1 MYIGASPCNLN
12 VWARTSATR
21 DLSVMAHSLARAP
34 YAQDSLGGS
43 CKTVMVVAV
52 SPSQDQFEETLN
64 TLKYA
69 KPLSYCD
76 LRVFTLRSYRLGDLF
91 HYDFISRRGDFA
103 PSGTRTARRRS

>member
-1 MYIGASPCNLN
+1 MYIGANPCNLN
-12 VWARTSATR
+12 VRARTSATR
-21 DLSVMAHSLARAP
+21 DMSVMAHSLARAP

-76 LRVFTLRSYRLGDLF
+76 LRVFTLRSYRLGDSF

-103 PSGTRTARRRS
+103 PSGTPIARRRS